1 MTMTVQQRAEL
12 PVTTALLTDHYE
24 LTALE
29 AALQSG
35 VGARRSVFEVFA
47 RRLPHGRRYG
57 VVAGVARVIEA
68 IDSFRFDADVVE
80 WLDRTG
86 IVNRATLEWLADYR
100 FSGNIDGYR
109 EGELYFPHS
118 PVLTVEAT
126 FAEALILETVILS
139 VLNHDSAI
147 ASAAARMVDA
157 AAGRVLIEGGGRR
170 THEAAAVDCARA
182 AYLAGFDVTSNL
194 EAGRRYGIPTAGTTM
209 HAFTLAHRD
218 ERSAFEAQ
226 IQAFGAGTTFLVDT
240 FDTADGIEAAVAACA
255 TVGGAPGAIRIDSGD
270 LAEEARSARAL
281 LDRRGATSTR
291 IVVSGDL
298 DEHSIA
304 QLAEAPVDRY
314 LVGTQLVTGSGAPT
328 AGMVYKLVA
337 IADSESSLVLRPV
350 EKRSKAKVSIGGRK
364 HATRLLD
371 DEGYAYDEH
380 VVVRA
385 VPHRPG
391 GDGPFGR
398 LLQVPFMRDGRA
410 VPGTTLDEARAH
422 CAQARSEL
430 RPMHRDLTPGT
441 PALDAAPAR

>member
-1 MTMTVQQRAEL
+1 MTTS
-12 PVTTALLTDHYE
+12 LLTDHYE

-47 RRLPHGRRYG
+47 RGLPTGRRYG
-57 VVAGVARVIEA
+57 VVAGTARVLAA
-68 IDSFRFDADVVE
+68 IDAFRFDPEVVA
-80 WLDRTG
+80 WLSDRA
-86 IVNRATLEWLADYR
+86 IVGRNTLDWLAAYR
-100 FSGNIDGYR
+100 FSGNVDGYR

-139 VLNHDSAI
+139 ILNHDSAI

-157 AAGRVLIEGGGRR
+157 AAGRGLIEGGGRR
-170 THEAAAVDCARA
+170 THELAAVDCARA

-209 HAFTLAHRD
+209 HAFTLAHCD
-218 ERSAFEAQ
+218 ERAAFDAQ
-226 IQAFGAGTTFLVDT
+226 IRTFGAGTTFLVDT
-240 FDTADGIEAAVAACA
+240 FDIEAGVEAAVAACGA
-255 TVGGAPGAIRIDSGD
+255 VGRAPGAIRIDSGD
-270 LAEEARSARAL
+270 LAEEARRARVQ
-281 LDRRGATSTR
+281 LDRLGAETTR

-304 QLAEAPVDRY
+304 NLADAPVDRY
-314 LVGTQLVTGSGAPT
+314 LVGTRLVTGSGAPT

-337 IADSESSLVLRPV
+337 IADGDDSLVLRPV

-364 HATRLLD
+364 VATRLLD

-385 VPHRPG
+385 VPPRFG
-391 GDGPFGR
+391 GDGPYGR
-398 LLQVPFMRDGRA
+398 ELQVPLVRGGETVSQTSLAD
-410 VPGTTLDEARAH
+410 ARAH

-430 RPMHRDLTPGT
+430 RPMHRDLTPGVA
-441 PALDAAPAR
+441 ALDGAPGR